1 VFTAQ
6 QGSLKITV
14 WDVGQGL
21 SVLLQTQ
28 SHNIL
33 YDSGTAY
40 AAEMALLPNLEAVRR
55 AIPRHQPM
63 PAPQVPPTVTATPSV
78 INTRPGVRLHLCR

>member
-1 VFTAQ
+1 V
-6 QGSLKITV
+6 
-14 WDVGQGL
+14 
-21 SVLLQTQ
+21 
-28 SHNIL
+28 
-33 YDSGTAY
+33 
-40 AAEMALLPNLEAVRR
+40 ALLPNLEAVRR

>member
-1 VFTAQ
+1 MKKTFSLILLTFLTIGLFRPITALAEEQ
-6 QGSLKITV
+6 KLP
-14 WDVGQGL
+14 
-21 SVLLQTQ
+21 
-28 SHNIL
+28 
-33 YDSGTAY
+33 SGI
-40 AAEMALLPNLEAVRR
+40 ERDQRR